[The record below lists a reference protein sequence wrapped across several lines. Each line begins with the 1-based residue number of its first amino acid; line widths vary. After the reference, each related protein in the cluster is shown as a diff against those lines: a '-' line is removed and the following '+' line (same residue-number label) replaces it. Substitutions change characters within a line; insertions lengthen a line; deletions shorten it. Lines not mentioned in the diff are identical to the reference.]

1 MKLSKKE
8 ARYRMKIIQEN
19 RYNKEEQRILD
30 KAAAEMPRRYE
41 DIYEAQRGG
50 AVYWFMAII
59 GSMRASRALASAGN
73 SFTEL
78 SGAFDEFRKTVREI
92 SSTKDLQMAKS
103 GEKN

>member
-8 ARYRMKIIQEN
+8 ARYRMQIIQEN

-30 KAAAEMPRRYE
+30 K
-41 DIYEAQRGG
+41 

-92 SSTKDLQMAKS
+92 SSTKDLQMARS